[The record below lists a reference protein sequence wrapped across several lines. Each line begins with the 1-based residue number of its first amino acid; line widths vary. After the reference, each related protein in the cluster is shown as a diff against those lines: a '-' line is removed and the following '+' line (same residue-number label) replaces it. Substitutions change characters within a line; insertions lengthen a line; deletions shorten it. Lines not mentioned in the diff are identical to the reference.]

1 MKREPL
7 AQYDSGEIWGKGSTI
22 FEIDLI
28 TDDGLNLP
36 VDAMLDTGFTGFLA
50 INKQDLDSLDWF
62 YIGKETLRT
71 AQGESLFKIYLGKLI
86 LNEQEYEIPV
96 YAGDEITEFLLGSEC
111 LKILP
116 LVVNYQAGILT
127 LG

>member
-1 MKREPL
+1 MI
-7 AQYDSGEIWGKGSTI
+7 QGNFGEKGQLF
-22 FEIDLI
+22 FEIEFI

-50 INKQDLDSLDWF
+50 INKQDLESLDWT
-62 YIGKETLRT
+62 YIGEEPLRT
-71 AQGESLFKIYLGKLI
+71 AKGESRFDIYLGKVI
-86 LNEQEYEIPV
+86 LNEQEYEINV
-96 YAGDEITEFLLGSEC
+96 YAGDQITEVLLGSEW

>member
-1 MKREPL
+1 MI
-7 AQYDSGEIWGKGSTI
+7 QGSFGSNGQLF

-28 TDDGLNLP
+28 TSEGLNLP

-50 INKQDLDSLDWF
+50 INKQDLDGLDWQF
-62 YIGKETLRT
+62 IRGQELRT
-71 AQGESLFKIYLGKLI
+71 AQGEKIFDLYLGKVQ
-86 LNEQEYEIPV
+86 LNKQEYEISV
-96 YAGDEITEFLLGSEC
+96 FAGDEIIEVLLGSEW

-116 LVVNYQAGILT
+116 LVANYQAGILT

>member
-1 MKREPL
+1 MIEG
-7 AQYDSGEIWGKGSTI
+7 SFGENGQLF

-28 TDDGLNLP
+28 TNDGLNLP
-36 VDAMLDTGFTGFLA
+36 VEAMLDSGFTGFLA
-50 INKQDLDSLDWF
+50 INKQDLDALDWQF
-62 YIGKETLRT
+62 IREQELRT
-71 AQGESLFKIYLGKLI
+71 AQGENIFEIYVGKILLDGQY
-86 LNEQEYEIPV
+86 YDIPAC
-96 YAGDEITEFLLGSEC
+96 AGDEITEILLGSEW

>member
-1 MKREPL
+1 MIQGKF
-7 AQYDSGEIWGKGSTI
+7 GEKGQLF

-36 VDAMLDTGFTGFLA
+36 VDAMLDTGFTGLLA

-62 YIGKETLRT
+62 YIGKEILRT
-71 AQGESLFKIYLGKLI
+71 AQGETLFKIYLGKLI

-96 YAGDEITEFLLGSEC
+96 YAGDEITEFLLGSEW

>member
-1 MKREPL
+1 MI
-7 AQYDSGEIWGKGSTI
+7 QGNFGDSGQLF

-28 TDDGLNLP
+28 TSDGLNLP
-36 VDAMLDTGFTGFLA
+36 VDAMLDSGFTGFLA
-50 INKQDLDSLDWF
+50 INKQDLGCLDWA
-62 YIGKETLRT
+62 YIGEEPLRT
-71 AQGESLFKIYLGKLI
+71 AKGESRFDIYLGRVI
-86 LNEQEYEIPV
+86 LNEHEYEINV
-96 YAGDEITEFLLGSEC
+96 YVGDEITEVLLGSEW

>member
-1 MKREPL
+1 MIQGKF
-7 AQYDSGEIWGKGSTI
+7 GEKGQLF

-28 TDDGLNLP
+28 TNDGLNLP

-50 INKQDLDSLDWF
+50 INKQDLDSLGWF

-71 AQGESLFKIYLGKLI
+71 AQGETLFKIYLGKLI

-96 YAGDEITEFLLGSEC
+96 YAGDEITEFLLGLEW

-116 LVVNYQAGILT
+116 LVVNYQVDILT